1 MTRRTRKWLL
11 RFALAAV
18 VLAAIPPTALGVN
31 LWRQQRH
38 MDRVISEAREQG
50 YPVSLAEFAARR
62 PMPPEAYNAAP
73 VYREAVAMSD
83 EIWRQNSDFIE
94 KTNEWFEYML
104 ERRYQ
109 TPGISWS
116 DKAIADADRLT
127 ALYEPALARV
137 DAAARMPTVRFIA
150 NWEDGRNRLD
160 FDHLR
165 LSGLARISAIEAGLR
180 MREGD
185 THGATSSLVRI
196 ARIGWAASR
205 DPFFHGEVADLS
217 RLRSGMA
224 ALEDALA
231 FGLLNDSDLCAIADA
246 YRRDEPAHWGV
257 SYVYDLCHFL
267 DKHPDV
273 VSPPHFPPGAS
284 RGETLK
290 RLVEL
295 LRTGNKVYLGAIDE
309 TGQYAE
315 TAEWFLRFVVAFDT
329 PGPAVLDAVAA
340 EDALQTAKKN
350 EMGPMAAM
358 NTENSALM
366 VRMASAFVSRIAYA
380 RVIETACA
388 VERYALANGRF
399 PETLEALVPAYLEA
413 VPPDPFDGLPLRYI
427 PGEAGYIVYSIGRD
441 REDDGGNRHNRDG
454 DIVMEVLR

>member
-1 MTRRTRKWLL
+1 MTRRTRKWL
-11 RFALAAV
+11 RRCALAAI
-18 VLAAIPPTALGVN
+18 VLAAIPPSALGVN
-31 LWRQQRH
+31 LWRQHRH
-38 MDRVISEAREQG
+38 MDRVIAQARERG
-50 YPVSLAEFAARR
+50 YPVTLAEFAARR
-62 PMPPEAYNAAP
+62 PMPPEESNAAP
-73 VYREAVAMSD
+73 VYREAIAMSD

-94 KTNEWFEYML
+94 KTNEWFEYMV
-104 ERRYQ
+104 ERLYQ

-116 DKAIADADRLT
+116 EKAIADADRLT
-127 ALYEPALARV
+127 TLYEPALARA
-137 DAAARMPTVRFIA
+137 DAAALRPTVRFIS
-150 NWEDGRNRLD
+150 NWEDGRNRLAD
-160 FDHLR
+160 DLPK
-165 LSGLARISAIEAGLR
+165 LSGLAWISAVEAGLR
-180 MREGD
+180 IREGD
-185 THGATSSLVRI
+185 ARGAALSLVRI
-196 ARIGWAASR
+196 GRFGWALSR
-205 DPFFHGEVADLS
+205 DPVNHAELTDSGL
-217 RLRSGMA
+217 LRQGLA
-224 ALEDALA
+224 ALEDAFT
-231 FGLLNDSDLCAIADA
+231 FGLFNDSDLCAIADA
-246 YRRDEPAHWGV
+246 YRRDEPAHWGEG
-257 SYVYDLCHFL
+257 YLYDLCHFL

-340 EDALQTAKKN
+340 EDALQTAKKS

-380 RVIETACA
+380 RVIETACS

-399 PETLEALVPAYLEA
+399 PETLDALVPAYLEA
-413 VPPDPFDGLPLRYI
+413 VPPDPFDGLPMRYI
-427 PGEAGYIVYSIGRD
+427 PGETGYMVYSIGRD